1 MAKLSGKA
9 GKVMYGSVVVAEITE
24 WSTSGFKMELVKK
37 DPAFGD
43 TGAAEY
49 IGLNIG
55 DAGTISFQGNYDPAD
70 TTGQAALATMAKT
83 GLGCT
88 NLYLYETATAFWR
101 VASGGEIFMTKGA
114 EPTTMPRSG
123 IGKVAFEAQVS
134 GAWLERAGT

>member
-9 GKVMYGSVVVAEITE
+9 GKVMYGSVVLAEITE
-24 WSTSGFKMELVKK
+24 WSASGFKMELVKK

-43 TGAAEY
+43 TGAATY
-49 IGLNIG
+49 VALQLG
-55 DAGTISFQGNYDPAD
+55 DAGTISFSGNYDPAD
-70 TTGQAALATMAKT
+70 TTGQAALATVAKS
-83 GLGCT
+83 GLGIT

-101 VASGGEIFMTKGA
+101 VAAGGEIFVTSGY

-134 GAWLERAGT
+134 GAYLERAGT

>member
-9 GKVMYGSVVVAEITE
+9 GKVMYGTVVIAEITE

-49 IGLNIG
+49 IALQLG
-55 DAGTISFQGNYDPAD
+55 DAGTISFSGNYDPAN
-70 TTGQAALATMAKT
+70 TTGQAALATVAKS

-88 NLYLYETATAFWR
+88 NLYLYETATAYWQ
-101 VASGGEIFMTKGA
+101 VAAGGEIFLTGGY

-123 IGKVAFEAQVS
+123 IGKVAFTAQVS
-134 GAWLERAGT
+134 GAYLERVGS